1 MVTAGITSMRKMA
14 GTSAKTGNQMDLMQ
28 TLPRS
33 RDAGVFQKRINT
45 QQPGWLEDEDENGK
59 RVHIHH

>member
-33 RDAGVFQKRINT
+33 RDAGVFQKMYAKK
-45 QQPGWLEDEDENGK
+45 QQREKIKERLSGVWENF
-59 RVHIHH
+59 